1 MQIIR
6 PLRLKRGDV
15 IGVVSPAST
24 IADPTKIDRGVRYL
38 ETLGYRVK
46 LGKYLLKTVGY
57 LAGTDEERVEDL
69 HAMFHDRRVK
79 AILCVRGGYGTP
91 RILHLLDYRLIT
103 RNPKIFVGFS
113 DITAL
118 QLAIWRKCRLVTFHG
133 PMLGVDFADQIDPF
147 TEDLFWRSITS
158 TVRLGSVEFTEG
170 FQPNSLFAGTAT
182 GRLLGGNLALIVS
195 VLGTAYQPN
204 FTGSIFFMEDVG
216 EEPYRVDR
224 MLMQLR
230 HARVLT
236 SVRGI
241 LAGQFTD
248 CAPKDPSQPSLS
260 MEEVFNET
268 AKVVGKPFL
277 ANLSFGHV
285 EKKMTLPMGLRVRMD
300 AGARELVFLE
310 AAVR

>member
-1 MQIIR
+1 
-6 PLRLKRGDV
+6 
-15 IGVVSPAST
+15 
-24 IADPTKIDRGVRYL
+24 
-38 ETLGYRVK
+38 
-46 LGKYLLKTVGY
+46 
-57 LAGTDEERVEDL
+57 
-69 HAMFHDRRVK
+69 
-79 AILCVRGGYGTP
+79 
-91 RILHLLDYRLIT
+91 
-103 RNPKIFVGFS
+103 
-113 DITAL
+113 
-118 QLAIWRKCRLVTFHG
+118 
-133 PMLGVDFADQIDPF
+133 
-147 TEDLFWRSITS
+147 
-158 TVRLGSVEFTEG
+158 LGSVEFTEG

-230 HARVLT
+230 HARVLS

-277 ANLSFGHV
+277 SNLSFGHV